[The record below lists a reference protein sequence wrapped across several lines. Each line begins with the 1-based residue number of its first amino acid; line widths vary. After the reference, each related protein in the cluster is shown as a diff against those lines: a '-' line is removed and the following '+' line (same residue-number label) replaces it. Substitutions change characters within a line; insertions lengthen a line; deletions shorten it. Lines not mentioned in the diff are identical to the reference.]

1 MPAKINLLPSDK
13 AVKTRTSKLVSPIKR
28 LNIVLLVLIIAGGA
42 ITAAVLADM
51 GAKIAEQKGKQQTTT
66 QAIRSL
72 QNVEQRAVLL
82 KDRLTLA
89 KQLYINKDADV
100 QYGKLSTIVSAIPTE
115 VQPINLEGNDAQIES
130 SFSIRTPQDL
140 STFIQLMQS
149 STE

>member
-1 MPAKINLLPSDK
+1 
-13 AVKTRTSKLVSPIKR
+13 
-28 LNIVLLVLIIAGGA
+28 
-42 ITAAVLADM
+42 
-51 GAKIAEQKGKQQTTT
+51 
-66 QAIRSL
+66 
-72 QNVEQRAVLL
+72 VEQRAVLL

-89 KQLYINKDADV
+89 KQLCINKDADV

-149 STE
+149 STNPFEGVLMKSIIFSEETGYTITFQYQ